1 MAAIRLLVLMQPI
14 IMSKRPYA
22 LNCMV
27 SRYKGK
33 GDSLEL
39 MVCARIVWGCTIVT

>member
-1 MAAIRLLVLMQPI
+1 MAAIRLLELMQPI
-14 IMSKRPYA
+14 IMSRRPYA

-33 GDSLEL
+33 GDLLES
-39 MVCARIVWGCTIVT
+39 MVCARKVWECIIAM